1 MKNVIL
7 GIVGSMIVLY
17 TVILSL
23 GIYSVSVR
31 EDELDSCV
39 AEVMMTTMK
48 RYYVAEELAGV
59 GGDMDT
65 VDEGRVREELEKCLR
80 ERLHSASEV
89 NITIRECNMTLGILS
104 VSVEEIFMIPNG
116 KKKKILCEKTL
127 IDDRQITEESVD

>member
-17 TVILSL
+17 TVILAL

-59 GGDMDT
+59 GGDT
-65 VDEGRVREELEKCLR
+65 VDEGRVKEELEKCLR
-80 ERLHSASEV
+80 ERLHSASKV
-89 NITIRECNMTLGILS
+89 NIIIRKCDMKLGILS
-104 VSVEEIFMIPNG
+104 VCVEETFMIPNG
-116 KKKKILCEKTL
+116 KMKKILCENTL